1 MNRKDRFS
9 FLLVALAGS
18 TVFLSGCGE
27 PTTMPKSY
35 NTLVAADKSFK
46 IDYPAEWTADSGGKG
61 GYAWAKFT
69 SGSSEISVNANVV
82 GSLMGDLPKMPHH
95 AVLGEQPDE
104 ETAPVAV
111 VHEQERETFE
121 EDEDVKE
128 KKAEVVKTG
137 IQEARRAEFTGE
149 RTLGSSVH
157 GYRVTA
163 LTTQR
168 RIRVVCQCPEGEW
181 ESLKPAFDKIV
192 ESLGLGK

>member
-1 MNRKDRFS
+1 MNRRVLLSFS
-9 FLLVALAGS
+9 FVALAGFA
-18 TVFLSGCGE
+18 VVLSGCGE
-27 PTTMPKSY
+27 PTTVPKSY
-35 NTLVAADKSFK
+35 KTFIAVDKSFK
-46 IDYPAEWTADSGGKG
+46 IDYPDEWTADSGGKG

-82 GSLMGDLPKMPHH
+82 GSLMGDIASRPHH
-95 AVLGEQPDE
+95 AVLGEQPDP
-104 ETAPVAV
+104 ETAPVAI

-121 EDEDVKE
+121 EDADVKE
-128 KKAEVVKTG
+128 KTAEVAKTG

-149 RTLGSSVH
+149 RTIGSSIH